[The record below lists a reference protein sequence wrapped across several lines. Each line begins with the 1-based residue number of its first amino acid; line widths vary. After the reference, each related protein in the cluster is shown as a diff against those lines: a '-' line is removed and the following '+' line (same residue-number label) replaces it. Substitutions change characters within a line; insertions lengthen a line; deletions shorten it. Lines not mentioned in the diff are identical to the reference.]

1 MPSYSDQV
9 TEDDE
14 TTSMDRVVD
23 ELRERF
29 PGVPKPV
36 VERLVQEGYRQF
48 DGATVR
54 EYIPVMVKRNA
65 RQSLSTIVSD
75 SRSRFGRNFQA

>member
-1 MPSYSDQV
+1 
-9 TEDDE
+9 
-14 TTSMDRVVD
+14 MDRVVD